1 MAGRGAATG
10 RLALGACEHAH
21 FSGLMDGMRATREP
35 SRWRAW
41 SILLACTGGLACA
54 DDAGPAAS
62 SSGTT
67 AGSSGPATT
76 TTASTAPLDT
86 TASGAT
92 TAAGSSDGGSTTG
105 DGPYPG
111 TPPELYCPGDPSGIC
126 DSNDGPLL
134 AGAAVLSIVPE
145 CYESW
150 TDLASDGEYDAGEDE
165 FLDCGCDR
173 LCPPDRGYPGP
184 DAGESDGLFQRAFIG
199 GFGHNRP
206 ASGVRGAGVGLPGVG
221 EGDGIWLRA
230 TVLEQGDLRLAIV
243 AADTVGIFRPDAARL
258 RQALADAGHDVDYL
272 VVHAIH
278 DHEGPDTMGLWGADL
293 FTSGY
298 DPAYGEQW
306 RAAAVEAIALSIA
319 DARPVASMIVGQ
331 ADASTYD
338 PVAGVANVLSD
349 HRDPWVVDPNV
360 GAARF
365 VDEQGDTIVTLL
377 NWACH
382 PETAADEN
390 TLWSADYV
398 HALRRTVEQGSQWA
412 TAPGRPGVGGPAL
425 FISGAL
431 GGMMTTLGVSVTNP
445 DGDTYQAASFEK
457 ADSIGQIIGEM
468 ALDALDVGESIT
480 DPKLR
485 FMAQSFPLVVA
496 NTNFLFA
503 FDAGIIEREVIDV
516 DGSQGIETEMAI
528 VDIGPLR
535 MVTVPGEL
543 LPELAVGGYD
553 GSHVHAPG
561 VPLVDP
567 TNPNPPNLDAAPAGP
582 YLLERLAAEDPL
594 RYPWIIG
601 LGNDELGYIIPEYDF
616 IVDDALPYFNEAE
629 GDHYEET
636 NSIGPHMSAV
646 VDAQADAL
654 IDFAEWLAG

>member
-1 MAGRGAATG
+1 
-10 RLALGACEHAH
+10 
-21 FSGLMDGMRATREP
+21 MRARREWMQRG
-35 SRWRAW
+35 SWINGA
-41 SILLACTGGLACA
+41 IALMLAAAALPACGDDVPATSASGTAGSSTGTQTTTAPTTTPPTGSGSA
-54 DDAGPAAS
+54 DTTAAAS
-62 SSGTT
+62 SSG
-67 AGSSGPATT
+67 GSES
-76 TTASTAPLDT
+76 
-86 TASGAT
+86 
-92 TAAGSSDGGSTTG
+92 GSTTG

-111 TPPELYCPGDPSGIC
+111 EPPELYCPGDPSGIC

-150 TDLASDGEYDAGEDE
+150 TDLDSDGEWDDGADP

-173 LCPPDRGYPGP
+173 LCPPERGYPGP
-184 DAGESDGLFQRAFIG
+184 DPGEGDGEFQRAFIG

-206 ASGVRGAGVGLPGVG
+206 ASGVRGDGVGLAGVG

-230 TVLEQGDLRLAIV
+230 AVLEQGDLRLAIV
-243 AADTVGIFRPDAARL
+243 AADTVGIFRPDAEYL
-258 RQALADAGHDVDYL
+258 RQALADAGHEIDYL

-298 DPAYGEQW
+298 DPAYRDQW
-306 RAAAVEAIALSIA
+306 REAAVQAIATSIA
-319 DARPVASMIVGQ
+319 ELRPVASMVVGQ
-331 ADASTYD
+331 VDASTYD
-338 PVAGVANVLSD
+338 PVAGVANVLRDS
-349 HRDPWVVDPNV
+349 RDPWVVDPNV
-360 GAARF
+360 GVARF
-365 VDEQGDTIVTLL
+365 VDERGATIVTLL

-398 HALRRTVEQGSQWA
+398 HAVRRTVEQGSQWA
-412 TAPGRPGVGGPAL
+412 TAPGRTGVGGPAL

-431 GGMMTTLGVSVTNP
+431 GGMMTTLGVTVTNP
-445 DGDTYQAASFEK
+445 DGDSYEAASFEK

-468 ALDALDVGESIT
+468 ALDALDVGEAIA
-480 DPKLR
+480 DPELR
-485 FMAQSFPLVVA
+485 FMAQSFPLPVS

-503 FDAGIIEREVIDV
+503 FDAGILEREVIDV
-516 DGSQGIETEMAI
+516 DGMQGIETEMALI
-528 VDIGPLR
+528 DVGPLR

-561 VPLVDP
+561 VPLIDP
-567 TNPNPPNLDAAPAGP
+567 TNPNPPNLELAPEGP
-582 YLLERLAAEDPL
+582 YLLERITAEDPL

-616 IVDDALPYFNEAE
+616 IVDDALPYFNEAD

-636 NSIGPHMSAV
+636 NSIGPHMAET
-646 VDAQADAL
+646 VDARADAL
-654 IDFAEWLAG
+654 IDFAEWIEG

>member
-1 MAGRGAATG
+1 MGQAGASVAAAIAVALLGCGDDVGSTPAGTGTAGSSTG
-10 RLALGACEHAH
+10 RDPITGSTTTSSTS
-21 FSGLMDGMRATREP
+21 SG
-35 SRWRAW
+35 S
-41 SILLACTGGLACA
+41 A
-54 DDAGPAAS
+54 DTTAAS
-62 SSGTT
+62 SS
-67 AGSSGPATT
+67 S
-76 TTASTAPLDT
+76 
-86 TASGAT
+86 
-92 TAAGSSDGGSTTG
+92 SSDGGSTTG

-111 TPPELYCPGDPSGIC
+111 EPPELHCPGDPSGVC
-126 DSNDGPLL
+126 DSNEGPLL
-134 AGAAVLSIVPE
+134 AGAAVLSIVPA

-150 TDLASDGEYDAGEDE
+150 NDAAADGTYDEGSDE
-165 FLDCGCDR
+165 FFDCGCDR
-173 LCPPDRGYPGP
+173 LCPADRGYAGP
-184 DAGESDGLFQRAFIG
+184 DAGEGDGLFQRAYIG
-199 GFGHNRP
+199 GFQSNRP
-206 ASGVRGAGVGLPGVG
+206 ARGVRGDGVGLPGVG

-230 TVLEQGDLRLAIV
+230 AVLEQGDLRLAIV
-243 AADTVGIFRPDAARL
+243 AADTIGIFRPDVDRV
-258 RQALADAGHDVDYL
+258 RQAIVDAGHEVDYL
-272 VVHAIH
+272 IVHAIH
-278 DHEGPDTMGLWGADL
+278 DHEGPDTMGLWGPDF

-306 RAAAVEAIALSIA
+306 RQAAVQAVALAIAE
-319 DARPVASMIVGQ
+319 ARPVAAMTVGRV
-331 ADASTYD
+331 DASTYD

-349 HRDPWVVDPNV
+349 HRDPWIVDPNV

-382 PETAADEN
+382 PETAASEN

-398 HALRRTVEQGSQWA
+398 HAVRRTVEQGSQWA

-468 ALDALDVGESIT
+468 ALDALDVGEEIT
-480 DPKLR
+480 APELR
-485 FMAQSFPLVVA
+485 FMAQSFPLAVS
-496 NTNFLFA
+496 NTNFLLA
-503 FDAGIIEREVIDV
+503 FQLGILERELIDV
-516 DGSQGIETEMAI
+516 DGAQGIVTEMAL
-528 VDIGPLR
+528 VDVGPLR

-567 TNPNPPNLDAAPAGP
+567 ENPNPPDLALAPVGP
-582 YLLERLAAEDPL
+582 YLLERIAADDPL
-594 RYPWIIG
+594 RHPWIIG

-616 IVDDALPYFNEAE
+616 ILDRAVPYFNEAE

-654 IDFAEWLAG
+654 VDFAEWLAG